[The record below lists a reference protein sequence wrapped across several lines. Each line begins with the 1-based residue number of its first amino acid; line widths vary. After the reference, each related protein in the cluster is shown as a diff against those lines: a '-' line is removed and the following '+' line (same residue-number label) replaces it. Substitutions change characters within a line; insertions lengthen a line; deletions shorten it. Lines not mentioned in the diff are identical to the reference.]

1 MSLSSGTKLG
11 PYEIQAPVGA
21 GGMGEV
27 YRARDT
33 RLERSVAIK
42 ILPKEMS
49 NDAVRKQ
56 RFERE
61 AKAISSLNHPHICA
75 LYDVGEHDHQQYLV
89 MEFLEGETLAQRLE
103 RGALPLEQALRI
115 AIEVTDALGRA
126 HRQNI
131 VHRDLKP
138 GNIML
143 TKSGAKLLDFGLAR
157 LCAEPVPMAAA
168 LTEMVGET
176 RDVKLTDEGVIVGT
190 FQYMAP
196 EQLEGHGAD
205 SRTDLF
211 AMGAVLYEMV
221 TGRPAF
227 AGRSKASLIAAIL
240 SSEPAPFGHTQRL
253 VSPALERAVK
263 HCLAKDPDE
272 RWQSAADLRDEL
284 RWIAAGGSA
293 AGVVAPVATRRKLRE
308 YLAWSLVLVFAL
320 TAALGYWQPVR
331 ERRSPP
337 SSLRLSI
344 LLPATEALSF
354 SRDRAPIALSPDGKN
369 VAYTVRRGDIS
380 QLYLRA
386 LNRLEPTLVPASEDA
401 YNPFFSSDG
410 QWVGFFAQGK
420 LKKAAVAGGVPQD
433 ICAAGDGIGASW
445 GSDDMIYFTPLWTK
459 GIWRVPARGGQTE
472 LVVAP
477 ESGKSERAYL
487 WPEVLPGAKTVLF
500 TAWTGGSFDGAHI
513 VAFRLDTHERRTVI
527 DGGTYARYVP
537 TGHLVY
543 ARGSELLA
551 VPFDPQRLEVRGT
564 ETRVLDG
571 LMIGASAGDADF
583 SFSRDG
589 TLLYVP
595 GGLRMLEYS
604 LVWVDQKAAVRPLSG
619 RDRSFEVP
627 RLSPDGRH
635 LAVVIAGSTYDIWLY
650 DAARDTLTRLTFGG
664 DDNYPVWSPDG
675 KRIAFN
681 STRVGAANLYVTAA
695 DGSGTV
701 ERLTTSEYSQY
712 PGSWSPDGKFLAF
725 TEEAHSQTGDD
736 IWLVP
741 LQGDRRPQPLL
752 QTPFDEWQPRFSPDG
767 QWIAY
772 TSNESGSAEVYVQ
785 PFPSLGAKW
794 KVSTEGGNEPLWAPS
809 GRAIFY
815 RNGDKMMAVSL
826 ETRPAFAVSRSRL
839 LFEAPYARISSD
851 IPNYDVAPDGQRLL
865 MVMENQQK
873 ATVTQL
879 NVVLNWFEE
888 LKQRAGDGQK
898 GH

>member
-1 MSLSSGTKLG
+1 
-11 PYEIQAPVGA
+11 
-21 GGMGEV
+21 
-27 YRARDT
+27 
-33 RLERSVAIK
+33 
-42 ILPKEMS
+42 MS